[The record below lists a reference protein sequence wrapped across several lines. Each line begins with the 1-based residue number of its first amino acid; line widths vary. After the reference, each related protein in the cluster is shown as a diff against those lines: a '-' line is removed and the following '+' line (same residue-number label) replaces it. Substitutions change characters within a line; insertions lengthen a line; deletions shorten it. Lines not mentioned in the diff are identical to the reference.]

1 VKRRCGKR
9 CQDPFS
15 GDGEVIS
22 NYRKRPEAIRLKHQ
36 CKSNSVK
43 VYDKQG
49 SILPVETTINRPYD
63 FKLYWPK
70 EGDPNGPLDWR
81 KMRQGIADLYLRA
94 QVSGQSNERYLEALT
109 SLDTGRPLREIL
121 APVCRRVRWKG
132 RRMRA
137 LRPWSEQDRTL
148 LSANSRVCHQWVPQ
162 SRPAG
167 TTVPPDPLPGN
178 KKSGGHR
185 RELPR
190 GSVSC
195 RRAASSERY
204 PILIAMYSRARD
216 AKSPP
221 PSSSLNKL
229 RCNNLAGS
237 QHENLCANYRLHV
250 SSAVQRV

>member
-9 CQDPFS
+9 CQDPFP

-49 SILPVETTINRPYD
+49 SILQVDTTINRPYD

-94 QVSGQSNERYLEALT
+94 QVSGQSNERYLAALA
-109 SLDTGRPLREIL
+109 SVDTGRPLREIL

-132 RRMRA
+132 RPMRA

-148 LSANSRVCHQWVPQ
+148 LSAIIEVHAMKGKQ
-162 SRPAG
+162 
-167 TTVPPDPLPGN
+167 
-178 KKSGGHR
+178 R
-185 RELPR
+185 RGWL
-190 GSVSC
+190 SV
-195 RRAASSERY
+195 AEAHGV
-204 PILIAMYSRARD
+204 IFAH
-216 AKSPP
+216 KSPGGGRDVESGVLNAALC
-221 PSSSLNKL
+221 PSFQTT
-229 RCNNLAGS
+229 A
-237 QHENLCANYRLHV
+237 
-250 SSAVQRV
+250 

>member
-148 LSANSRVCHQWVPQ
+148 LSANSRGEFAINGFRNRGLPAQLFPPIPCPATRKAAGIGASYPEVP
-162 SRPAG
+162 SPAG
-167 TTVPPDPLPGN
+167 ARHHPKGIPYSSLCTHVQGTPN
-178 KKSGGHR
+178 RHR
-185 RELPR
+185 RLP
-190 GSVSC
+190 VSTNY
-195 RRAASSERY
+195 AATT
-204 PILIAMYSRARD
+204 
-216 AKSPP
+216 
-221 PSSSLNKL
+221 
-229 RCNNLAGS
+229 
-237 QHENLCANYRLHV
+237 
-250 SSAVQRV
+250 